1 MIAHRDTST
10 HKAKSHRIS
19 LGVLSLLVHKMYIE
33 KCSYK
38 YSWPAHP
45 DDPQGIKVA
54 SVIEFSVCSL
64 SVLSKFSNSY
74 CSII

>member
-1 MIAHRDTST
+1 MNAHMDTST
-10 HKAKSHRIS
+10 HKAKLHRIS

-54 SVIEFSVCSL
+54 SVIEFSVCL
-64 SVLSKFSNSY
+64 SVCLFSVL
-74 CSII
+74 CSLFS